1 MIMSWGGLRQNING
15 LVSFFYIHMI
25 FTCLMQVSFTE
36 HAEVNGYTTRVYG
49 QERIPCNER
58 KNHSL
63 MYNVLIVLK
72 RLDARPDQLLGILGK
87 LKSKT
92 QTD

>member
-1 MIMSWGGLRQNING
+1 
-15 LVSFFYIHMI
+15 
-25 FTCLMQVSFTE
+25 MQVPFPK
-36 HAEVNGYTTRVYG
+36 HAEVNGYTTGVNVEESISFNKL
-49 QERIPCNER
+49 Q
-58 KNHSL
+58 NHSL

-72 RLDARPDQLLGILGK
+72 RLDTRPDQLLGILGK